1 MEANV
6 EELTGLFG
14 AVIPHLDEAQR
25 RLLAGAVAK
34 TLGRGGTTLVA
45 DATGM
50 SRNTVNRGKTEIES
64 GMQPNRRVRAPG
76 GGDKP
81 ATTKQPGLLKAID
94 KLIEPH
100 NLGDPQSP
108 LRWTSKSTYNLA
120 AELRERGFEVSAELV
135 RRLLHKLGYS
145 LQAPAKVKAGTTHPD
160 RDEQFDY
167 LNTAAAAFLA
177 DDQPVISVDTKK
189 REPLGEYSTPGR
201 EWHKAKQPLK
211 VRDHT
216 FNDPDLGDH
225 PAAIPYGIYDIT
237 NNAGWVSVGN
247 DHDTGEFAVNS
258 IRQWW
263 NTLGSARFP
272 NTTKLLITADCGGS
286 NSHRARSWKWH
297 LAQLANELNI
307 EITVCHY
314 PPGTSKWNKIEHRL
328 FSYITMNWRGRS
340 LTDLRTV
347 VELIAAT
354 TTDSGLTVTA
364 VEDTNTYQTGI
375 DYKGPEYDALPIHP
389 HPWHGDWNYTI
400 KPAKRSN

>member
-297 LAQLANELNI
+297 LGECQ
-307 EITVCHY
+307 
-314 PPGTSKWNKIEHRL
+314 
-328 FSYITMNWRGRS
+328 
-340 LTDLRTV
+340 
-347 VELIAAT
+347 
-354 TTDSGLTVTA
+354 
-364 VEDTNTYQTGI
+364 
-375 DYKGPEYDALPIHP
+375 
-389 HPWHGDWNYTI
+389 
-400 KPAKRSN
+400 